1 MSKGSFTYG
10 GQANVNMQEIAF
22 SIYTAVDSAFYDVEY
37 PEHDWYKVVKE
48 DQVLSDINAGATQ
61 YAFISR
67 DRQGAAA
74 FRGQA
79 ENNNIPMV
87 SQTAGSSTVPL
98 CASNVGAKIDNE
110 DARQYQMGFNG
121 NLAQDL
127 GECMRFACDNL
138 VERTVFFGDDAVGF
152 KGFMNFPGVTTSTA
166 ASGAAGGTEWS
177 KKTAAE
183 MVKDITDGLA
193 TVWTNSRG
201 VFLPNT
207 VFLPLEQFN
216 LLAVTPYTLGASAAV
231 FQSALDY
238 VKKYNIYTN
247 QRGKELEIIPIRYLK
262 NANKAGTAGRMI
274 LQDRSKRNQALP
286 FPMGYTLQAPVP
298 VPLGAEFY
306 SEQKHGSYVIRQPL
320 STLYVDGI

>member
-37 PEHDWYKVVKE
+37 PEHDWYKAVSE

-87 SQTAGSSTVPL
+87 SQTAGSSVVPL

-127 GECMRFACDNL
+127 GECMRYACDNL
-138 VERTVFFGDDAVGF
+138 VERTFFFGDDAVGF
-152 KGFMNFPGVTTSTA
+152 KGFMNFPGVTVSPASTA
-166 ASGAAGGTEWS
+166 AAGGTEWS

-183 MVKDITDGLA
+183 MVKDINDGLA
-193 TVWTNSRG
+193 AVWTNSRG

-216 LLAVTPYTLGASAAV
+216 LLATTPYTLGASAAV

-262 NANKAGTAGRMI
+262 NANASDDKGRMI

>member
-152 KGFMNFPGVTTSTA
+152 KGFMNFPGVPTSNA
-166 ASGAAGGTEWS
+166 VSGAAGETEWS

-183 MVKDITDGLA
+183 MVKDINDGLA
-193 TVWTNSRG
+193 AVWTNSRG

-216 LLAVTPYTLGASAAV
+216 LLATTPYTLGASAAV

-262 NANKAGTAGRMI
+262 NANASSDKGRMI